1 MASDVLEK
9 FEYMYRLAEQV
20 PVTGRCIG
28 YSDLPLK
35 RLFLLLHEWR
45 EKLYSLH

>member
-1 MASDVLEK
+1 MASDLLEK

-20 PVTGRCIG
+20 RVIGGCIG
-28 YSDLPLK
+28 YSDLLLK
-35 RLFLLLHEWR
+35 RLFLLLEEWR